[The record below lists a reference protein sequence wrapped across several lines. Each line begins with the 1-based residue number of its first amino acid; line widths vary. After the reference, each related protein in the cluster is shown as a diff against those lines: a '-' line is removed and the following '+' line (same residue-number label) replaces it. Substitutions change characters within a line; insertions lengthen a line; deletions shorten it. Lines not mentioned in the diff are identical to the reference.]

1 MIDVAHPATY
11 ADGVPHAEF
20 RRLREAGNVSWV
32 PEPALIR
39 HSSAGQTAVRGTGY
53 WAVVGHPEVVEVA
66 RLPEAYSSAA
76 KGAFLVDPRTKAD
89 LRTARQLLVNMDAPE
104 HARIRKL
111 VTSVFTPKAIGGL
124 ADSVRGHAANLV
136 EKVVA
141 APEFDVV
148 TDFAAELPLLV
159 LTDLLGMPKE
169 DRHLLYRWGNQLVGF
184 DDPEYG
190 GGDVEA
196 YRRTFV
202 EAFQYALGK
211 RAEAVRS
218 PRDDLMSKLAN
229 AELDGH
235 PLADRE
241 FCQFWLL
248 LVVAGNE
255 TTRHLLAGSIRALAD
270 HPAQRDALAADP
282 SMLPTAVEELL
293 RWVTPIMQFR
303 RTATRDLVLGGRKI
317 AAGDKVV
324 LYYTSA
330 NRDER
335 VFTDP
340 DRLDLARAVNPHLA
354 FGIGPH
360 FCLGTHLARLEA
372 TAALSGL
379 APHLHRLR
387 IAEPV
392 VRMESNFVNGIKSLP
407 ARWLA
412 G

>member
-1 MIDVAHPATY
+1 MPDVAHPATY
-11 ADGVPHAEF
+11 AEGVPHAEF
-20 RRLREAGNVSWV
+20 RRLREEGNVTWV
-32 PEPALIR
+32 PEPALVR
-39 HSSAGQTAVRGTGY
+39 HSSAGQTAIRGTGY

-66 RLPEAYSSAA
+66 RQPETYSSAA

-111 VTSVFTPKAIGGL
+111 VTSVFTPKAINGL
-124 ADSVRGHAANLV
+124 ADSVRGHAASLV
-136 EKVVA
+136 RKVLA

-196 YRRTFV
+196 YRRTIV
-202 EAFQYALGK
+202 EAFQYALDK
-211 RAEAVRS
+211 RADAVRA

-229 AELDGH
+229 AELDGR

-255 TTRHLLAGSIRALAD
+255 TTRHLLSGSIQALAE
-270 HPAQRDALAADP
+270 HPAQRDALGADP
-282 SMLPTAVEELL
+282 SVLPTAVEELL

-303 RTATRDLVLGGRKI
+303 RTATRMSCW
-317 AAGDKVV
+317 AG
-324 LYYTSA
+324 
-330 NRDER
+330 ER
-335 VFTDP
+335 S
-340 DRLDLARAVNPHLA
+340 RRGQGRAVLHLREPGRPGVHRAGSARPHQGRQSAPGVRDRPALLPRHPPRQAGGDGGAVELRPHLR
-354 FGIGPH
+354 
-360 FCLGTHLARLEA
+360 RLE
-372 TAALSGL
+372 LS
-379 APHLHRLR
+379 
-387 IAEPV
+387 EPL